1 MADLVLQLSRVA
13 YERSGR
19 RLLDGVGLSLRAGEA
34 AALVGANG
42 AGKTTLLRAVAGLLP
57 ATTGD
62 ITATGLDPR
71 TAAPAAVA
79 RRRLYAEQHPSCAWD
94 QTVAELGALGGRPA
108 AWKDWAG
115 RLALTDLAERPL
127 ASLSGGERQAA
138 HLARLFASVG
148 RTLRRPAPARRADR
162 RARPGT
168 PRDRAR
174 RGPRVGAG
182 RRRRAGGDARRGVGA
197 GVPAGHRPGRRSSDR
212 GRSARRGVHRRA
224 RARGV
229 GRLGV
234 VTGN

>member
-13 YERSGR
+13 YERNGR

-138 HLARLFASVG
+138 HLA
-148 RTLRRPAPARRADR
+148 
-162 RARPGT
+162 ARPGT

-197 GVPAGHRPGRRSSDR
+197 GVPAGHRPGRRSPDR
-212 GRSARRGVHRRA
+212 GRSARHGVHRRA

-234 VTGN
+234 VTSN

>member
-42 AGKTTLLRAVAGLLP
+42 AGKTTLLRAAAGLLP

-71 TAAPAAVA
+71 TAAPAAAA
-79 RRRLYAEQHPSCAWD
+79 RRRIYAEQHPSCAWD

-108 AWKDWAG
+108 AWEDWAG

-138 HLARLFASVG
+138 HLARLFAS
-148 RTLRRPAPARRADR
+148 LEEPY
-162 RARPGT
+162 
-168 PRDRAR
+168 
-174 RGPRVGAG
+174 GALLLLDEPT
-182 RRRRAGGDARRGVGA
+182 AAL
-197 GVPAGHRPGRRSSDR
+197 DR
-212 GRSARRGVHRRA
+212 GRRETVHAAVRAWAQAGAAVLVATHDEAWA
-224 RARGV
+224 RAFPRV
-229 GRLGV
+229 IALEEGRLIADGPPAAV
-234 VTGN
+234 FTAGLVRAVWAGSPA